1 MNRTDLEHLKA
12 WFSAYRRSF
21 TAAEGEDSRPYA
33 VKEEHTR
40 KVCENIL
47 LVAESL
53 GLDEGRSAVA
63 ETVALFHDVGRF
75 PQYRQ
80 YKTFRDSLSVNHA
93 ALSAKV
99 LLEENVLAE
108 LPEEERKVIAG
119 AVTLHNVLAL
129 PEGLDDET
137 ALFTRLIRDADKLDI
152 WRVFGEYYRMPED
165 ERSAVIGLALPE
177 TPGYSAEI
185 LACLRRG
192 EMVRHDMVHTQND
205 FKLLQLSWVYDLH
218 FSRSFRIMSERGY
231 IDGIA
236 AALPRTGEVKSAV
249 AGVKEYVEE
258 KKG

>member
-1 MNRTDLEHLKA
+1 MNRTDLERLKA
-12 WFSAYRRSF
+12 WFSGYSRSF
-21 TAAEGEDSRPYA
+21 AAAAGEDPRPYA

-53 GLDEGRSAVA
+53 GLDKGRSAAA
-63 ETVALFHDVGRF
+63 EAVALFHDVGRF

-80 YKTFRDSLSVNHA
+80 YKTFRDSVSVNHA

-99 LLEENVLAE
+99 LVEERVLAE
-108 LPEEERKVIAG
+108 LPAEEQKVITG

-152 WRVFGEYYRMPED
+152 WRVFGEYYRLPED

-177 TPGYSAEI
+177 TPGYSAEV
-185 LACLRRG
+185 LACLSSG
-192 EMVRHDMVHTQND
+192 EMVKHAMVHTQND

-218 FSRSFRIMSERGY
+218 FPRSFRIMSERGY
-231 IDGIA
+231 VDGIA
-236 AALPRTGEVKSAV
+236 AALPQTDEVKGAV
-249 AGVKEYVEE
+249 AGVKAYVERM
-258 KKG
+258 KG